1 MKDYNIC
8 IAVFMNVLF
17 IILLC
22 AIISLSGCS
31 NNTEKP
37 SEPVTEPSSASQTPS
52 KPSVDYKSLAP
63 KPEEFADGNEFFVT
77 GNDEKG
83 YTYMVSAVTPD
94 QFQICKNILTE
105 EKFPDVV
112 LNMSQTFIAMHEDGE
127 TCVRLF
133 YYPGAEGGDGKDAYL
148 ILTVTAYDQTEDE
161 SNAED
166 GLG

>member
-1 MKDYNIC
+1 MKNYT
-8 IAVFMNVLF
+8 
-17 IILLC
+17 ILLITVILC
-22 AIISLSGCS
+22 TVFALSGCS

-37 SEPVTEPSSASQTPS
+37 SEPVTEPSSAS

-94 QFQICKNILTE
+94 QFQICKNVLTE